1 MPSKDYGQF
10 CGLARTLDVVGDRW
24 NLLIVRELLT
34 GPKRNAD
41 LRAGLPGIATNL
53 LSDRLGELRN
63 AGVLE
68 RREIPAPTPAVV
80 YELTDRGRA
89 LKGAILELARWG
101 RPLLGEW
108 HPSESFSPRWLLL
121 SLEASFDPTAAG
133 EKEETYEFRVDGEV
147 LHASIRDGAVSVRDG
162 RAADPDAVVE
172 ADAKAILAW
181 GTGRLDDAGASCA
194 GMRVSGG
201 RPTLRRLA
209 ALFPPGESVATPSG
223 RLPITPR

>member
-1 MPSKDYGQF
+1 MPSKDYEQF

-53 LSDRLGELRN
+53 LSDRLGELQE

-68 RREIPAPTPAVV
+68 RRELPTPAPAVV

-101 RPLLGEW
+101 RPLLGARRAKEA
-108 HPSESFSPRWLLL
+108 FSPRWLLL

-133 EKEETYEFRVDGEV
+133 DEEEVYEFRVDGEV
-147 LHASIRDGAVSVRDG
+147 IHASIRDGTVSVADG
-162 RAADPDAVVE
+162 PAPAPNAAVE
-172 ADAKAILAW
+172 ADAETLLAW
-181 GTGRLDDAGASCA
+181 GTGSLDDAGALRA

-201 RPTLRRLA
+201 RSTLRRLG
-209 ALFPPGESVATPSG
+209 ALFPPG
-223 RLPITPR
+223 R